1 MGSGGHERKEKKKIE
16 RERER
21 GWKYPSHME
30 IANRTNLRDF
40 PTVAPL
46 PKKRVRLQMKKRHE
60 MQEIKANKHGKLGR
74 TKEKAGRVGYLS
86 SLRRPV
92 AREDPQKP
100 PPSNAGN
107 VLLLLRHKKVNKSP
121 LLA

>member
-21 GWKYPSHME
+21 GWKYPSRME
-30 IANRTNLRDF
+30 IASRTNLRDF

-74 TKEKAGRVGYLS
+74 TKEKAGGMGYLS

-92 AREDPQKP
+92 ARSPTEATDI
-100 PPSNAGN
+100 NAGN
-107 VLLLLRHKKVNKSP
+107 VLLLLRHKKVKKSP